1 VRELQSALTARSSLL
16 EALNPNA
23 ALARGYTITMDSQG
37 RILRKSSDALAAD
50 FLETK
55 FADGTVRSRPERA

>member
-1 VRELQSALTARSSLL
+1 VRELQNSLASRVALI

-23 ALARGYTITMDSQG
+23 ALARGYTITMDSKG

-55 FADGTVRSRPERA
+55 FTDGTVRSRPERA